1 MKHNILMLFSLC
13 FSIVLSAQ
21 TTTFETGIDP
31 DAGQGSNNGINVNV
45 MSDGLIVTSASL
57 CFGNS
62 VPCTDIVKTDWGGN
76 VLWHVQFE
84 DYPNAFSAHRS
95 GTIVNDDDVFFLMA
109 GKTVN
114 NNRQFTISA
123 LDNVGNNVWYAE
135 YGSEF
140 DEMGSGGL
148 ISVENNKMLSLCS
161 SGTNWVFSKAMI
173 TKINNNG
180 EMQWQKVYSL
190 DTFTFTIAKHLA
202 LSTTGDYL
210 FTVETPLP
218 PPEIGTQKTFAHVF
232 ATDTAGNKK
241 WQFTLNDTRI
251 YDCAAFIA
259 PLPNGNLAV
268 SWCNDTMIGAWGQN
282 YGIPHFVA
290 GMDTAGNLLWQHYFA
305 APYQKKINRLR
316 RADNGDIIGCGG
328 TNNPAAG
335 FYQGWLFRFSPQ
347 GELLWEREY
356 YHQSPYPSI
365 GSAGIQFNDFTE
377 TPDGGIAATGF
388 FQTPTEIDIWLVK
401 TDANGC
407 MEAGC
412 NDSLIWLS
420 AQEAAEGVW
429 VGKPL
434 NALHIYPNPASS
446 QINIQLPHNTVSP
459 MPAQITIYNLY
470 GQTVFTH
477 PLLPGQRVAQIN
489 LPPLPKGI
497 YLVHLKGQQNLSTK
511 LVIE

>member
-259 PLPNGNLAV
+259 PLPNGNIAI

-290 GMDTAGNLLWQHYFA
+290 GMD
-305 APYQKKINRLR
+305 
-316 RADNGDIIGCGG
+316 
-328 TNNPAAG
+328 
-335 FYQGWLFRFSPQ
+335 
-347 GELLWEREY
+347 
-356 YHQSPYPSI
+356 
-365 GSAGIQFNDFTE
+365 
-377 TPDGGIAATGF
+377 
-388 FQTPTEIDIWLVK
+388 
-401 TDANGC
+401 
-407 MEAGC
+407 
-412 NDSLIWLS
+412 
-420 AQEAAEGVW
+420 
-429 VGKPL
+429 
-434 NALHIYPNPASS
+434 
-446 QINIQLPHNTVSP
+446 
-459 MPAQITIYNLY
+459 
-470 GQTVFTH
+470 
-477 PLLPGQRVAQIN
+477 
-489 LPPLPKGI
+489 
-497 YLVHLKGQQNLSTK
+497 
-511 LVIE
+511 